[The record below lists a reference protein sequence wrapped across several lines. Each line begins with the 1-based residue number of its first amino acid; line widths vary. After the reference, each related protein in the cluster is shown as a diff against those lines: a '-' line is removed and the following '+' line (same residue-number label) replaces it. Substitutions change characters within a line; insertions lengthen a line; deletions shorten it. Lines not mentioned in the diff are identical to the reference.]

1 MGGNALKRTKTVR
14 LNSVDYRRCEEEILC
29 IIQPFVLCSHI
40 PRFFGGKDSFG
51 DLDVLVCPL
60 EQENFIEQIARLLD
74 SKEIVVN
81 GNVTSFEF
89 KSFQVDIIQSS
100 PEYFENHKIFLDY
113 SDFGGILGQML
124 NQYDLKYG
132 HEGLFFKIYNDHIV
146 EHFIS
151 DLHLSSDPAVIFEFL
166 NLNLGHFQS
175 GFSSPQDLF
184 QFLSSTKFCR
194 CDSFSLDA
202 INIKHRRRIK
212 VRPVYQQFIAY
223 LQGAGG
229 HPDANEYMIRYQS
242 DKSAYHDDLLRYFN
256 RTEEYT
262 RIMQTHLQQTQ
273 VREKYNGH
281 IISQLTGLTHKELG
295 VFMERFRST
304 LEDFND
310 YIIRTPSEVINRD
323 VLEFYR
329 VINE

>member
-1 MGGNALKRTKTVR
+1 
-14 LNSVDYRRCEEEILC
+14 
-29 IIQPFVLCSHI
+29 
-40 PRFFGGKDSFG
+40 
-51 DLDVLVCPL
+51 
-60 EQENFIEQIARLLD
+60 
-74 SKEIVVN
+74 
-81 GNVTSFEF
+81 
-89 KSFQVDIIQSS
+89 
-100 PEYFENHKIFLDY
+100 
-113 SDFGGILGQML
+113 
-124 NQYDLKYG
+124 
-132 HEGLFFKIYNDHIV
+132 
-146 EHFIS
+146 
-151 DLHLSSDPAVIFEFL
+151 
-166 NLNLGHFQS
+166 
-175 GFSSPQDLF
+175 
-184 QFLSSTKFCR
+184 
-194 CDSFSLDA
+194 
-202 INIKHRRRIK
+202 

-223 LQGAGG
+223 LQGVGG
-229 HPDANEYMIRYQS
+229 HPDANEYMVRYQS

-256 RTEEYT
+256 RTEGYT